1 MQSIPPLSFDEKIL
15 NDLSL
20 LLLSLL
26 LHCFYHCD
34 LSCIAFVDFMAQQ
47 QLDFGSESNGGKI
60 IPTSLQTEMQRSYLE
75 YAMSVI
81 VGRALP
87 DARDGLKP
95 VHRRIIY
102 AMHQLGLVPDRP
114 FRKCAR
120 VVGDVLGKY
129 HPHGDQSVY
138 DALVRLVQ
146 DFSSRYPLLAGH
158 GNFGSVD
165 NDPAAAMRY
174 TECRLAAIGNE
185 AMLSEIEEDV
195 VDFVDNFDS
204 SEQEPAVLPA
214 QLPILLLNGS
224 TGIAVGM
231 ATNIPPHNLSEVVDG
246 AIALLDNPD
255 LADEQLLKLIP
266 APDFPTGGIIMN
278 KEGVREAYLT
288 GRGSIIVRG
297 VAAVEQ
303 FGGKGTGKRQ
313 KLAIIITE
321 LPYQVNKSAWIEKIA
336 DLVNNAKIEGISDI
350 RDESDREG
358 MRVVIELKKDTAP
371 ESVLDQLY
379 RKTALQST
387 FGASLLALQGSIPKQ
402 MSLREL
408 LQEFLTFREQTL
420 VKRFRYQLQKA
431 QEKSHLVEG
440 LVLVLQDIDRLI
452 RVLRFASNSAFAKT
466 DLQTEFALS
475 ETQAEAILSMP
486 LRRITA
492 IEQQKLREE
501 LETLQQQITK
511 LERLLGD
518 RHELIKYLKKELRD
532 HKKKHSDQRRTHL
545 AWHLLENRKNISKDI
560 SINTSGLEVP
570 KANIRANT
578 RNAKTE
584 KVVEKVSEKTSDRKS
599 PKDKQAKQPKEVPL
613 ISLTT
618 ELNIPVAAP
627 QDVTVQVTYKGYV
640 KSLEGNSSQS
650 ADLTDDVTI
659 ATYDTRSDREL
670 VVLTNSGRAFPV
682 AIANIPVTKN
692 KGRGTPLI
700 TLLPDGSD
708 RIVSQF
714 VWEKNPQLNSAP
726 TQGLVLLSS
735 QGKIK
740 RSLLSEFA
748 DMSARGLVA
757 AKFKEDDSLFWADIV
772 GIDQELAIATSAGR
786 ILRLKA
792 DQNQIPTVGRA
803 AAGNIALRL
812 GSAET
817 QIGVSIIDLQNQPNS
832 ELVLIT
838 AAGFA
843 KRILASNIRA
853 AVRGAIGAQ
862 CFKFATRSDKLVSMI
877 AIADPRLDLPVTFL
891 IGQENDIG
899 LRTVQMPLGAIP
911 LELPSSQGRS
921 IFAGES
927 DLVRSEKVIRV
938 V

>member
-1 MQSIPPLSFDEKIL
+1 
-15 NDLSL
+15 
-20 LLLSLL
+20 
-26 LHCFYHCD
+26 
-34 LSCIAFVDFMAQQ
+34 MAKQGQQ
-47 QLDFGSESNGGKI
+47 QLDFWSESNGGKI
-60 IPTSLQTEMQRSYLE
+60 IPTSLHTEMQRSYLE

-102 AMHQLGLVPDRP
+102 AMHELGLLPDRP

-185 AMLSEIEEDV
+185 ALLGEIEEEV
-195 VDFVDNFDS
+195 VDFVDNFDG

-214 QLPILLLNGS
+214 QLPMLLLNGA

-231 ATNIPPHNLSEVVDG
+231 ATNIPPHNLSEVIDG
-246 AIALLDNPD
+246 AIALIDNPN
-255 LADEQLLKLIP
+255 LPNEQLLSLIP

-278 KEGVREAYLT
+278 EEGVREAYLT
-288 GRGSIIVRG
+288 GRGSITIRG
-297 VAAVEQ
+297 VASVEQ

-313 KLAIIITE
+313 KLAIIVTE

-336 DLVNNAKIEGISDI
+336 ELVNNGKIEGISDI
-350 RDESDREG
+350 RDESDRTG
-358 MRVVIELKKDTAP
+358 MRVVIELKKDIAP
-371 ESVLDQLY
+371 AVIIDQLY
-379 RKTALQST
+379 RQTALQSN
-387 FGASLLALQGSIPKQ
+387 FGVILLALKGAQPKQ

-408 LQEFLTFREQTL
+408 LQEFLEFREETL
-420 VKRFRYQLQKA
+420 SKRFRYELKKA
-431 QEKSHLVEG
+431 QEKSHLLEG

-452 RVLRFASNSAFAKT
+452 RILRFANNSALAKT

-492 IEQQKLREE
+492 IEQQKIREE
-501 LETLQQQITK
+501 LETLQQQVSRLEK
-511 LERLLGD
+511 LLSD
-518 RHELIKYLKKELRD
+518 RRELMKFLKKELRD
-532 HKKKHSDQRRTHL
+532 HKKRHSDQRRTHL
-545 AWHLLENRKNISKDI
+545 AWQLRENTQNAIDVES
-560 SINTSGLEVP
+560 SEENEPP
-570 KANIRANT
+570 KAKGKKGDRAIQQT
-578 RNAKTE
+578 IETE
-584 KVVEKVSEKTSDRKS
+584 QVVASVPEKKSRTSTV
-599 PKDKQAKQPKEVPL
+599 KQPKPAEVPL

-618 ELNIPVAAP
+618 ELNIPIAEP
-627 QDVTVQVTYKGYV
+627 QDVTVQITHKGYI
-640 KSLEGNSSQS
+640 KGFENSSKISQS
-650 ADLTDDVTI
+650 ADLSDDVTI
-659 ATYDTRSDREL
+659 ASYNTRSDREM
-670 VVLTNSGRAFPV
+670 VVLTNSGKAL
-682 AIANIPVTKN
+682 ALALANVPIVKG

-700 TLLPDGSD
+700 TLLPDSTE

-714 VWEKNPQLNSAP
+714 VWEKNPESKE
-726 TQGLVLLSS
+726 GLVLLSS

-740 RSLLSEFA
+740 RSPLAEFA
-748 DMSARGLVA
+748 DINARGLIA
-757 AKFKEDDSLFWADIV
+757 AKFKEDDSLFWADV
-772 GIDQELAIATSAGR
+772 VSLDHELAIATSAGR

-792 DQNQIPTVGRA
+792 DETQIPTVGRS

-812 GSAET
+812 GSSET
-817 QIGVSIIDLQNQPNS
+817 QIGVSVLDLVAAPSS
-832 ELVLIT
+832 ELILIT
-838 AAGFA
+838 AEGFA
-843 KRILASNIRA
+843 KRIAAANIRA

-862 CFKFATRSDKLVSMI
+862 CFKFQSRTDRLVSMT
-877 AIADPRLDLPVTFL
+877 AIAHPRLDLPVTFL
-891 IGQENDIG
+891 IGQDNDVG

-911 LELPSSQGRS
+911 LELPNSQGRS

-938 V
+938 VI

>member
-1 MQSIPPLSFDEKIL
+1 MAKQGQQEL
-15 NDLSL
+15 N
-20 LLLSLL
+20 
-26 LHCFYHCD
+26 
-34 LSCIAFVDFMAQQ
+34 
-47 QLDFGSESNGGKI
+47 FGSNDGERI
-60 IPTSLQTEMQRSYLE
+60 IQTSLHTEMQRSYLE

-102 AMHQLGLVPDRP
+102 AMHELGLVPDRP

-195 VDFVDNFDS
+195 VDFVDNFDG

-214 QLPILLLNGS
+214 QLPMLLLNGA

-231 ATNIPPHNLSEVVDG
+231 ATNIPPHNLSEIVDG
-246 AIALLDNPD
+246 AIALIDNPD
-255 LADEQLLKLIP
+255 LPDEQLLSLIP

-278 KEGVREAYLT
+278 QDGVREAYLT
-288 GRGSIIVRG
+288 GRGSITVRG

-303 FGGKGTGKRQ
+303 FGGKGTGKRT

-321 LPYQVNKSAWIEKIA
+321 LPYQVNKAAWIEKIA
-336 DLVNNAKIEGISDI
+336 ELVNNEKINGIADI

-358 MRVVIELKKDTAP
+358 MRVVIELKKDIAP
-371 ESVLDQLY
+371 EVILEQLY
-379 RKTALQST
+379 RQTALQST
-387 FGASLLALQGSIPKQ
+387 FGASLLALQGSQPKQ

-408 LQEFLTFREQTL
+408 LQEFLNFREETL
-420 VKRFRYQLQKA
+420 VKRFRYQLKKA
-431 QEKSHLVEG
+431 QEKSHLLEG
-440 LVLVLQDIDRLI
+440 LVLVLADIDRLI
-452 RVLRFASNSAFAKT
+452 RILRFANNSALAKT
-466 DLQTEFALS
+466 DLQTEFGLS
-475 ETQAEAILSMP
+475 EIQAEAILSMP

-492 IEQQKLREE
+492 FEQQKIREE
-501 LETLQQQITK
+501 LETLQQQIAK
-511 LERLLGD
+511 LEKLLGD
-518 RHELIKYLKKELRD
+518 RRELLKFLKKELRD
-532 HKKKHSDQRRTHL
+532 HKKKHSDPRRTHL
-545 AWHLLENRKNISKDI
+545 AWQLLENRQNLELQMQADTAQPEPSTTSKRTKGNSQSTPKI
-560 SINTSGLEVP
+560 TEPELPIENTTKQPS
-570 KANIRANT
+570 NQTI
-578 RNAKTE
+578 
-584 KVVEKVSEKTSDRKS
+584 EKVSEKKS
-599 PKDKQAKQPKEVPL
+599 KAPKQPKPVEVSL

-618 ELNIPVAAP
+618 ELNIPVADP
-627 QDVTVQVTYKGYV
+627 QDVTVQITHKGYV
-640 KSLEGNSSQS
+640 KSFDKNTKIPAS

-659 ATYDTRSDREL
+659 ASYDTRSDREM
-670 VVLTNSGRAFPV
+670 VVLTDTGRAFPLALV
-682 AIANIPVTKN
+682 NIPIVKA

-700 TLLPDGSD
+700 TLLPDSTE

-714 VWEKNPQLNSAP
+714 VWEKNPESKE
-726 TQGLVLLSS
+726 GLVLLSS

-740 RSLLSEFA
+740 RSPLAEFA
-748 DMSARGLVA
+748 DMTARGLIA

-772 GIDQELAIATSAGR
+772 GLEQELAIATSAGR

-792 DQNQIPTVGRA
+792 DENQIPTVGRA

-812 GSAET
+812 GSSES
-817 QIGVSIIDLQNQPNS
+817 QIGVSVLDLINYPSS
-832 ELVLIT
+832 ELILIT
-838 AAGFA
+838 AEGFA
-843 KRILASNIRA
+843 KRISANNIRS

-862 CFKFATRSDKLVSMI
+862 CFKFQSRTDQLVSMT
-877 AIADPRLDLPVTFL
+877 AIAQPRLDLPITFL

-911 LELPSSQGRS
+911 LESPNSQGRS

-938 V
+938 NH

>member
-1 MQSIPPLSFDEKIL
+1 MAKQGQQEL
-15 NDLSL
+15 N
-20 LLLSLL
+20 
-26 LHCFYHCD
+26 
-34 LSCIAFVDFMAQQ
+34 
-47 QLDFGSESNGGKI
+47 FGSNDGERI
-60 IPTSLQTEMQRSYLE
+60 IQTSLHTEMQRSYLE

-102 AMHQLGLVPDRP
+102 AMHELGLVPDRP

-195 VDFVDNFDS
+195 VDFVDNFDG

-214 QLPILLLNGS
+214 QLPMLLLNGA

-231 ATNIPPHNLSEVVDG
+231 ATNIPPHNLSEIVDG
-246 AIALLDNPD
+246 AIALIDNPD
-255 LADEQLLKLIP
+255 LPDEQLLSLIP

-278 KEGVREAYLT
+278 QDGVREAYLT
-288 GRGSIIVRG
+288 GRGSITVRG

-303 FGGKGTGKRQ
+303 FGGKGTGKRA

-321 LPYQVNKSAWIEKIA
+321 LPYQVNKAAWIEKIA
-336 DLVNNAKIEGISDI
+336 ELVNNEKINGIADI

-358 MRVVIELKKDTAP
+358 MRVVIELKKDIAP
-371 ESVLDQLY
+371 EVILEQLY
-379 RKTALQST
+379 RQTALQST
-387 FGASLLALQGSIPKQ
+387 FGASLLALQGSQPKQ

-408 LQEFLTFREQTL
+408 LQEFLNFREETL
-420 VKRFRYQLQKA
+420 VKRFRYQLKKA
-431 QEKSHLVEG
+431 QEKSHLLEG
-440 LVLVLQDIDRLI
+440 LVLVLADIDRLI
-452 RVLRFASNSAFAKT
+452 RILRFANNSALAKT
-466 DLQTEFALS
+466 DLQTEFGLS
-475 ETQAEAILSMP
+475 EIQAEAILSMP

-492 IEQQKLREE
+492 FEQQKIREE
-501 LETLQQQITK
+501 LETLQQQIAK
-511 LERLLGD
+511 LEKLLGD
-518 RHELIKYLKKELRD
+518 RRELLKFLKKELRD
-532 HKKKHSDQRRTHL
+532 HKKKHSDPRRTHL
-545 AWHLLENRKNISKDI
+545 AWQLLENRQNLELQMQADTAQPEPSTTSKRTKGNSQSTPKI
-560 SINTSGLEVP
+560 TEPELPIENTTKQPS
-570 KANIRANT
+570 NQTI
-578 RNAKTE
+578 
-584 KVVEKVSEKTSDRKS
+584 EKVSEKKS
-599 PKDKQAKQPKEVPL
+599 KAPKQPKPVEVSL

-618 ELNIPVAAP
+618 ELNIPVAEP
-627 QDVTVQVTYKGYV
+627 QDVTVQITHKGYV
-640 KSLEGNSSQS
+640 KSFDKNTKIPAS

-659 ATYDTRSDREL
+659 ASYDTRSDREM
-670 VVLTNSGRAFPV
+670 VVLTDTGRAFPLALV
-682 AIANIPVTKN
+682 NIPIVKA

-700 TLLPDGSD
+700 TLLSD
-708 RIVSQF
+708 STERIVSQF
-714 VWEKNPQLNSAP
+714 VWEKNPESKE
-726 TQGLVLLSS
+726 GLVLLSS

-740 RSLLSEFA
+740 RSPLAEFA
-748 DMSARGLVA
+748 DMTARGLIA

-772 GIDQELAIATSAGR
+772 GLDQELAIATSAGR

-792 DQNQIPTVGRA
+792 DENQIPTVGRA

-812 GSAET
+812 GSSET
-817 QIGVSIIDLQNQPNS
+817 QIGVSILDLINYPSS
-832 ELVLIT
+832 ELILIT
-838 AAGFA
+838 AEGFA
-843 KRILASNIRA
+843 KRISANNIRS

-862 CFKFATRSDKLVSMI
+862 CFKFQSRTDQLVSMT
-877 AIADPRLDLPVTFL
+877 AIAQPRLDLPITFL

-911 LELPSSQGRS
+911 LESPNSQGRS

-938 V
+938 NH

>member
-1 MQSIPPLSFDEKIL
+1 
-15 NDLSL
+15 
-20 LLLSLL
+20 
-26 LHCFYHCD
+26 
-34 LSCIAFVDFMAQQ
+34 MAKQGQQ
-47 QLDFGSESNGGKI
+47 QLDFGLESNGGNI
-60 IPTSLQTEMQRSYLE
+60 IPTSLHTEMQRSYLE

-102 AMHQLGLVPDRP
+102 AMHELGLVPERP

-185 AMLSEIEEDV
+185 ALLSEIEEDV
-195 VDFVDNFDS
+195 VDFVDNFDG

-214 QLPILLLNGS
+214 QLPMLLLNGS

-246 AIALLDNPD
+246 AIALIDNPN
-255 LADEQLLKLIP
+255 LPDEQLLSLIP

-278 KEGVREAYLT
+278 EDGVREAYLT
-288 GRGSIIVRG
+288 GRGSVTIRG
-297 VAAVEQ
+297 VASVEQ

-313 KLAIIITE
+313 KQAIIVTE

-336 DLVNNAKIEGISDI
+336 ELVNNGKIEGISDI
-350 RDESDREG
+350 RDESDRAG
-358 MRVVIELKKDTAP
+358 MRVVIELKKDIAP
-371 ESVLDQLY
+371 EVIIDQLY
-379 RKTALQST
+379 RQTALQSN
-387 FGASLLALQGSIPKQ
+387 FGVILLALKGSQPKQ

-408 LQEFLTFREQTL
+408 LQEFLSFREETL
-420 VKRFRYQLQKA
+420 AKRFRYELKKA
-431 QEKSHLVEG
+431 QEKSHLLEG

-452 RVLRFASNSAFAKT
+452 RILRFANNSALAKT

-492 IEQQKLREE
+492 IEQQKIREE
-501 LETLQQQITK
+501 LETLQQQVSR

-518 RHELIKYLKKELRD
+518 RRELMKFLKKELRD
-532 HKKKHSDQRRTHL
+532 HKKRHSDQRRTHL
-545 AWHLLENRKNISKDI
+545 AWLLQGNQQRSDVPDIDELEPPRATSKSSKSKNADKNTESDRQIQQTLDTGNVTENVTEK
-560 SINTSGLEVP
+560 T
-570 KANIRANT
+570 
-578 RNAKTE
+578 TE
-584 KVVEKVSEKTSDRKS
+584 KVSDRKS
-599 PKDKQAKQPKEVPL
+599 TKSTTNKQPKPVEVPL

-618 ELNIPVAAP
+618 ELNIPIAEP
-627 QDVTVQVTYKGYV
+627 QDITVQLTHKGYI
-640 KSLEGNSSQS
+640 KSLEPNSRAAQS
-650 ADLTDDVTI
+650 ADLGDDVTI
-659 ATYDTRSDREL
+659 ASYDTRSDREM
-670 VVLTNSGRAFPV
+670 VVMTSSGRAFPLALGNV
-682 AIANIPVTKN
+682 PIIKG
-692 KGRGTPLI
+692 KGRATPLI
-700 TLLPDGSD
+700 TLLPDSTD

-714 VWEKNPQLNSAP
+714 VWEKNPES
-726 TQGLVLLSS
+726 TEGLVLLSS

-740 RSLLSEFA
+740 RSPLAEFA
-748 DMSARGLVA
+748 DMTARGLIA
-757 AKFKEDDSLFWADIV
+757 AKFKEDDALFWADIV
-772 GIDQELAIATSAGR
+772 GLEQELAIATSAGR

-792 DQNQIPTVGRA
+792 DETQIPTVGRT

-812 GSAET
+812 GSSET
-817 QIGVSIIDLQNQPNS
+817 QIGVSVLDLQNNPNS
-832 ELVLIT
+832 ELILIT
-838 AAGFA
+838 AEGFA
-843 KRILASNIRA
+843 KRIAAANIRS
-853 AVRGAIGAQ
+853 AVRGAIGSQ
-862 CFKFATRSDKLVSMI
+862 CFKFQSRADRLVSMT
-877 AIADPRLDLPVTFL
+877 AIAKPRLDLPVTFL
-891 IGQENDIG
+891 IGQDNDIG

-911 LELPSSQGRS
+911 LELPNSQGRS

-938 V
+938 VAK

>member
-1 MQSIPPLSFDEKIL
+1 
-15 NDLSL
+15 
-20 LLLSLL
+20 
-26 LHCFYHCD
+26 
-34 LSCIAFVDFMAQQ
+34 MAKQGQQ
-47 QLDFGSESNGGKI
+47 QLDFGLESKGENI
-60 IPTSLQTEMQRSYLE
+60 IPTSLHTEMQRSYLE

-102 AMHQLGLVPDRP
+102 AMHELGLVPERP

-185 AMLSEIEEDV
+185 AMLGDIEADV

-204 SEQEPAVLPA
+204 SEREPAVLPA

-255 LADEQLLKLIP
+255 LSDEQLLRLIP

-278 KEGVREAYLT
+278 EDGVREAYLT
-288 GRGSIIVRG
+288 GRGSITTRG
-297 VAAVEQ
+297 VASVEQ

-313 KLAIIITE
+313 KLAIIVTE

-336 DLVNNAKIEGISDI
+336 ELVNNEKINGISDI
-350 RDESDREG
+350 RDESDRVG
-358 MRVVIELKKDTAP
+358 MRVVIELKRDIAP
-371 ESVLDQLY
+371 EVIIEQLY
-379 RKTALQST
+379 RQTALQSN
-387 FGASLLALQGSIPKQ
+387 FGVILLALKGSQPKQ

-408 LQEFLTFREQTL
+408 LQEFLSFREETL
-420 VKRFRYQLQKA
+420 SKRFRYELKKA
-431 QEKSHLVEG
+431 QEKSHLLEG
-440 LVLVLQDIDRLI
+440 LALVLQDIDRLI
-452 RVLRFASNSAFAKT
+452 RILRFANNSALAKT
-466 DLQTEFALS
+466 DLQTEFGLS

-492 IEQQKLREE
+492 IEQQKIRDE
-501 LETLQQQITK
+501 LATLQQEVTK

-518 RHELIKYLKKELRD
+518 RRELIKFLKKELRD
-532 HKKKHSDQRRTHL
+532 HKKRHSDQRRTRL
-545 AWHLLENRKNISKDI
+545 AWQLGKNHQDIHVPPSVDADASKA
-560 SINTSGLEVP
+560 TS
-570 KANIRANT
+570 K
-578 RNAKTE
+578 NAKSKNTE
-584 KVVEKVSEKTSDRKS
+584 VEKTSDRNIQQQVETQPVIEKTTEKKS
-599 PKDKQAKQPKEVPL
+599 RSVTNKQPNLVEVPL

-618 ELNIPVAAP
+618 ELNIPIAAP
-627 QDVTVQVTYKGYV
+627 QDITVQLTHKGYI
-640 KSLEGNSSQS
+640 KSFDHNSKAPQS
-650 ADLTDDVTI
+650 ADLSDDLTI
-659 ATYDTRSDREL
+659 ASYDTRSDREM
-670 VVLTNSGRAFPV
+670 VVLTNSGRAFPL
-682 AIANIPVTKN
+682 ALANVPIVKG

-700 TLLPDGSD
+700 TLLPDSSEG
-708 RIVSQF
+708 IISQF
-714 VWEKNPQLNSAP
+714 VWEKNPESKE
-726 TQGLVLLSS
+726 GLVLISS

-740 RSLLSEFA
+740 RSPLAEFA
-748 DMSARGLVA
+748 DMTARGLMA
-757 AKFKEDDSLFWADIV
+757 AKFKDDDSLFWADIV
-772 GIDQELAIATSAGR
+772 SLDQELAIATSAGR

-792 DQNQIPTVGRA
+792 DEMQIPTVGRA

-812 GSAET
+812 GNSET
-817 QIGVSIIDLQNQPNS
+817 QIGVSVLDLQNNPNS
-832 ELVLIT
+832 ELILIT
-838 AAGFA
+838 AEGFA
-843 KRILASNIRA
+843 KRISAASIRS
-853 AVRGAIGAQ
+853 AVRGAIGSQ
-862 CFKFATRSDKLVSMI
+862 CFKFQSRADKLVSMT
-877 AIADPRLDLPVTFL
+877 AIANPRVDLPITFL
-891 IGQENDIG
+891 IGQDNDIG

-911 LELPSSQGRS
+911 LELPNSQGRS

-927 DLVRSEKVIRV
+927 DLVRSERVIRV

>member
-1 MQSIPPLSFDEKIL
+1 
-15 NDLSL
+15 
-20 LLLSLL
+20 
-26 LHCFYHCD
+26 
-34 LSCIAFVDFMAQQ
+34 MAQQGQQ
-47 QLDFGSESNGGKI
+47 QLDFSLESNGGNI
-60 IPTSLQTEMQRSYLE
+60 IPTSLHTEMQRSYLE

-102 AMHQLGLVPDRP
+102 AMHELGLVPERP

-195 VDFVDNFDS
+195 VDFVNNFDG

-214 QLPILLLNGS
+214 QLPMLLLNGS

-231 ATNIPPHNLSEVVDG
+231 ATNIPPHNLSEIVDG
-246 AIALLDNPD
+246 AIALIDNPD
-255 LADEQLLKLIP
+255 LSDDQLLTLIP

-278 KEGVREAYLT
+278 ADGVRDAYLT
-288 GRGSIIVRG
+288 GRGSITVRG

-336 DLVNNAKIEGISDI
+336 ELVNNAKIDGISDI

-358 MRVVIELKKDTAP
+358 MRVVIELKKDIVP
-371 ESVLDQLY
+371 EVVLEQLY
-379 RKTALQST
+379 RQTALQST
-387 FGASLLALQGSIPKQ
+387 FGASLLALQGSLPKQ

-408 LQEFLTFREQTL
+408 LQEFLTFREETL
-420 VKRFRYQLQKA
+420 VKRFRYQLNKA
-431 QEKSHLVEG
+431 QEKSHLLEG
-440 LVLVLQDIDRLI
+440 LVLVLEDLDRLI
-452 RVLRFASNSAFAKT
+452 RILRFANNSALAKT

-501 LETLQQQITK
+501 LETLQQQIVK

-518 RHELIKYLKKELRD
+518 RRELLKFFKKELRD
-532 HKKKHSDQRRTHL
+532 HKKRHSDPRRTHL
-545 AWHLLENRKNISKDI
+545 AWQLLENRKSLEIDVN
-560 SINTSGLEVP
+560 SIEEKTAPP
-570 KANIRANT
+570 KAT
-578 RNAKTE
+578 SKNAKSDRNIQQALETGNITE
-584 KVVEKVSEKTSDRKS
+584 KPTEKSTEKKS
-599 PKDKQAKQPKEVPL
+599 RSAPTKQFKPVEVPL

-618 ELNIPVAAP
+618 ELNIPVTEP
-627 QDVTVQVTYKGYV
+627 QDITVQLTHKGYI
-640 KSLEGNSSQS
+640 KSLELNSRFSQS
-650 ADLTDDVTI
+650 ADLGDDVTI
-659 ATYDTRSDREL
+659 ASYDTRSDREM
-670 VVLTNSGRAFPV
+670 VVMSSSGRAFPL
-682 AIANIPVTKN
+682 ALANVPMLKS

-700 TLLPDGSD
+700 TLLSD
-708 RIVSQF
+708 SGESIVSQF
-714 VWEKNPQLNSAP
+714 VWEKNAES
-726 TQGLVLLSS
+726 TEGLVLLSS

-740 RSLLSEFA
+740 RSPLAEFA
-748 DMSARGLVA
+748 DMTQRGLIA

-772 GIDQELAIATSAGR
+772 GLEQELAIATSAGR

-792 DQNQIPTVGRA
+792 DETQIPTVGRS

-812 GSAET
+812 SSSET
-817 QIGVSIIDLQNQPNS
+817 QIGVSVLDLQNNPS
-832 ELVLIT
+832 TELILIT
-838 AAGFA
+838 AEGFA
-843 KRILASNIRA
+843 KRISAANIRS
-853 AVRGAIGAQ
+853 AVRGAIGSQ
-862 CFKFATRSDKLVSMI
+862 CFKFQSRADRLVSMT
-877 AIADPRLDLPVTFL
+877 AIANPRLDLPVTFL
-891 IGQENDIG
+891 IGQDNDIG

-911 LELPSSQGRS
+911 LELPNSQGRS

-938 V
+938 VAK

>member
-1 MQSIPPLSFDEKIL
+1 MHSSLSFKEKIL
-15 NDLSL
+15 DD
-20 LLLSLL
+20 LSLL
-26 LHCFYHCD
+26 LHCFYHRD

-214 QLPILLLNGS
+214 QLPMLLLNGS

-288 GRGSIIVRG
+288 GRGSIVVRG

-371 ESVLDQLY
+371 EAVLDQLY
-379 RKTALQST
+379 RQTALQST

-408 LQEFLTFREQTL
+408 LQEFLTFREETL

-452 RVLRFASNSAFAKT
+452 RVLRFASNSALAKT

-501 LETLQQQITK
+501 LETLQQQISK
-511 LERLLGD
+511 LEKLLSD
-518 RHELIKYLKKELRD
+518 RRELIKHLKKELRD

-545 AWHLLENRKNISKDI
+545 AWHLLENRKNLSKDI
-560 SINTSGLEVP
+560 GSNSVLEPLKTNT
-570 KANIRANT
+570 K
-578 RNAKTE
+578 NAKAE
-584 KVVEKVSEKTSDRKS
+584 KVVEKVIEKTSDRKS
-599 PKDKQAKQPKEVPL
+599 TKDKQVKQPKEVPL

-627 QDVTVQVTYKGYV
+627 QDVTLQITYKGYV
-640 KSLEGNSSQS
+640 KGLEGNSSRS
-650 ADLTDDVTI
+650 ADLMDDVTI

-670 VVLTNSGRAFPV
+670 IVLTNSGRAFPV
-682 AIANIPVTKN
+682 AIANIPVTKS

-700 TLLPDGSD
+700 TLLPDNKLPDGSD

-714 VWEKNPQLNSAP
+714 VWKKNPQLNSEP
-726 TQGLVLLSS
+726 TEGLVLLSS

-812 GSAET
+812 GNAET
-817 QIGVSIIDLQNQPNS
+817 QIGVSIIDLQNYPNS

-843 KRILASNIRA
+843 KRLSANNIRA

>member
-1 MQSIPPLSFDEKIL
+1 
-15 NDLSL
+15 
-20 LLLSLL
+20 
-26 LHCFYHCD
+26 
-34 LSCIAFVDFMAQQ
+34 MAKQGQQ
-47 QLDFGSESNGGKI
+47 QLDFGLESNGGNI
-60 IPTSLQTEMQRSYLE
+60 IPTSLHTEMQRSYLE

-102 AMHQLGLVPDRP
+102 AMHELGLVPERP

-146 DFSSRYPLLAGH
+146 DFSSRYPLLSGH

-185 AMLSEIEEDV
+185 ALLSEIEEEV
-195 VDFVDNFDS
+195 VDFVDNFDG

-214 QLPILLLNGS
+214 QLPMLLLNGA

-231 ATNIPPHNLSEVVDG
+231 ATNIPPHNLNEVVDG
-246 AIALLDNPD
+246 AIAMIDNPNLPD
-255 LADEQLLKLIP
+255 DDLLKLIP

-278 KEGVREAYLT
+278 EEGVREAYLT
-288 GRGSIIVRG
+288 GKGSVTIRG

-313 KLAIIITE
+313 KQAIIVTE

-336 DLVNNAKIEGISDI
+336 ELVNNNKIDGISDI
-350 RDESDREG
+350 RDESDRAG
-358 MRVVIELKKDTAP
+358 MRVVIELKKDIVP
-371 ESVLDQLY
+371 EVIIDQLY
-379 RKTALQST
+379 RQTALQSN
-387 FGASLLALQGSIPKQ
+387 FGVILLALKGSQPKQ

-408 LQEFLTFREQTL
+408 LQEFLEFREETL
-420 VKRFRYQLQKA
+420 SKRFRYELKKA
-431 QEKSHLVEG
+431 QEKSHLLEG

-452 RVLRFASNSAFAKT
+452 RILRFANNSALAKT

-492 IEQQKLREE
+492 IEQQKIREE
-501 LETLQQQITK
+501 LDTLQHQVSRLEK
-511 LERLLGD
+511 LLSD
-518 RHELIKYLKKELRD
+518 RRELMKFLKKELRD
-532 HKKKHSDQRRTHL
+532 HKKRHSDPRRTHL
-545 AWHLLENRKNISKDI
+545 AWQLLEHRQNAIQNAIDATSV
-560 SINTSGLEVP
+560 NTSELP
-570 KANIRANT
+570 KVKSNKSDRVIQQVIE
-578 RNAKTE
+578 TE
-584 KVVEKVSEKTSDRKS
+584 KVPEKKS
-599 PKDKQAKQPKEVPL
+599 RASANKQPKPVEVPL

-618 ELNIPVAAP
+618 ELNIPVAEP
-627 QDVTVQVTYKGYV
+627 QDITVQITHKGYI
-640 KSLEGNSSQS
+640 KSFEDNSRISQS
-650 ADLTDDVTI
+650 VDLTDDVTI
-659 ATYDTRSDREL
+659 ASYNTRSNREML
-670 VVLTNSGRAFPV
+670 VLTNSGKAFPL
-682 AIANIPVTKN
+682 ALANVPIVKG

-700 TLLPDGSD
+700 TLFPESPEH
-708 RIVSQF
+708 IVSQF
-714 VWEKNPQLNSAP
+714 VWEKDPESK
-726 TQGLVLLSS
+726 QGLVLISS

-740 RSLLSEFA
+740 RSPLAEFA
-748 DMSARGLVA
+748 DMTARGLIA
-757 AKFKEDDSLFWADIV
+757 ARFKEDDSLFWADV
-772 GIDQELAIATSAGR
+772 VSLEQELAIATSAGR

-792 DQNQIPTVGRA
+792 NEMQIPTVGRA

-812 GSAET
+812 GSNET
-817 QIGVSIIDLQNQPNS
+817 QIGVSVLDLENYPSS
-832 ELVLIT
+832 ELILIT
-838 AAGFA
+838 AEGFA
-843 KRILASNIRA
+843 KRISAANIRE

-862 CFKFATRSDKLVSMI
+862 CFKFQSRADKLVSMI
-877 AIADPRLDLPVTFL
+877 GIAKPRLDLPVTFL

-911 LELPSSQGRS
+911 LEFPNSQGRS

-927 DLVRSEKVIRV
+927 DLVRSERVIRV
-938 V
+938 VAGLS

>member
-1 MQSIPPLSFDEKIL
+1 
-15 NDLSL
+15 
-20 LLLSLL
+20 
-26 LHCFYHCD
+26 
-34 LSCIAFVDFMAQQ
+34 
-47 QLDFGSESNGGKI
+47 
-60 IPTSLQTEMQRSYLE
+60 
-75 YAMSVI
+75 MSVI

-102 AMHQLGLVPDRP
+102 AMHELGLVPDRP

-195 VDFVDNFDS
+195 VDFVDNFDG
-204 SEQEPAVLPA
+204 SEQEPSVLPA
-214 QLPILLLNGS
+214 QLPMLLLNGS

-231 ATNIPPHNLSEVVDG
+231 ATNIPPHNLSEIVDG
-246 AIALLDNPD
+246 AIALIDNPN
-255 LADEQLLKLIP
+255 LPDEQLLSLIP

-278 KEGVREAYLT
+278 ADGVRDAYLT
-288 GRGSIIVRG
+288 GRGSITVRG
-297 VAAVEQ
+297 VASVEQ

-313 KLAIIITE
+313 KLAVIITE

-336 DLVNNAKIEGISDI
+336 ELVNNAKIEGISDL

-358 MRVVIELKKDTAP
+358 MRVVIELKKDFAP
-371 ESVLDQLY
+371 EVVLEQLY
-379 RKTALQST
+379 RQTALQST
-387 FGASLLALQGSIPKQ
+387 FGASLLALQGSLPKQ

-408 LQEFLTFREQTL
+408 LQEFLTFREETL
-420 VKRFRYQLQKA
+420 VKRFRYQLKKA

-440 LVLVLQDIDRLI
+440 LVLVLQDLDRLI
-452 RVLRFASNSAFAKT
+452 RILRFANNSALAKT
-466 DLQTEFALS
+466 DLQSEFALS

-501 LETLQQQITK
+501 LETLQQQIVK

-518 RHELIKYLKKELRD
+518 RRELMKFLKKELRD
-532 HKKKHSDQRRTHL
+532 HKKRHSDPRRTHL
-545 AWHLLENRKNISKDI
+545 AWQLLENHKTTDIEIVPSTENSEPTKAKSKASKGD
-560 SINTSGLEVP
+560 
-570 KANIRANT
+570 RAVQQT
-578 RNAKTE
+578 IETE
-584 KVVEKVSEKTSDRKS
+584 KVTEPTAEKIPEKSSDRKS
-599 PKDKQAKQPKEVPL
+599 PKSSNSKQPKPVEVSL

-618 ELNIPVAAP
+618 EQDIPVAEP
-627 QDVTVQVTYKGYV
+627 QDITVQITHKGYI
-640 KSLEGNSSQS
+640 KSLENSSKTSQS
-650 ADLTDDVTI
+650 VNLMDDAII
-659 ATYDTRSDREL
+659 ASYDTRSDREM
-670 VVLTNSGRAFPV
+670 VVFTDAGRAFPL
-682 AIANIPVTKN
+682 ALGNIPIIKG

-700 TLLPDGSD
+700 TFLPDNTE

-714 VWEKNPQLNSAP
+714 VWEKNAESIE
-726 TQGLVLLSS
+726 GLVLLSS

-740 RSLLSEFA
+740 RSPLAEFA
-748 DMSARGLVA
+748 DMSARGLIA

-772 GIDQELAIATSAGR
+772 RLEQELAIATSAGR

-792 DQNQIPTVGRA
+792 DETQIPTVGRA

-812 GSAET
+812 GSSET
-817 QIGVSIIDLQNQPNS
+817 QIGVAIIDPQSHPNS
-832 ELVLIT
+832 ELILIT
-838 AAGFA
+838 AEGFA
-843 KRILASNIRA
+843 KRISLTSIRS

-862 CFKFATRSDKLVSMI
+862 CFKFQSRTDKLVSMT
-877 AIADPRLDLPVTFL
+877 AIASPRLDLTVTFL
-891 IGQENDIG
+891 IGQESDMG

-911 LELPSSQGRS
+911 LESPNSQGRS

-938 V
+938 VI

>member
-1 MQSIPPLSFDEKIL
+1 
-15 NDLSL
+15 
-20 LLLSLL
+20 
-26 LHCFYHCD
+26 
-34 LSCIAFVDFMAQQ
+34 MAKQGQQ
-47 QLDFGSESNGGKI
+47 ELDFGSESNGGKI

-102 AMHQLGLVPDRP
+102 AMHELGLVPERP

-195 VDFVDNFDS
+195 VDFVDNFDG

-214 QLPILLLNGS
+214 QLPMLLLNGS

-231 ATNIPPHNLSEVVDG
+231 ATNIPPHNLSEIVDG

-255 LADEQLLKLIP
+255 LPDEQLLRLIP

-278 KEGVREAYLT
+278 EEGVRDAYIT
-288 GRGSIIVRG
+288 GRGSITVRG

-336 DLVNNAKIEGISDI
+336 ELVNNAKLDGISDI

-358 MRVVIELKKDTAP
+358 MRVVIELKKDIAP
-371 ESVLDQLY
+371 EVVLEQLY
-379 RKTALQST
+379 RQTALQST
-387 FGASLLALQGSIPKQ
+387 FGASMLALQGSLPKQ

-408 LQEFLTFREQTL
+408 LQEFLTFREETL
-420 VKRFRYQLQKA
+420 TKRFRYQLKKA

-440 LVLVLQDIDRLI
+440 LVLVLQDLDRLI
-452 RVLRFASNSAFAKT
+452 RILRFANNSTLAKT

-501 LETLQQQITK
+501 LETLQQQIAK
-511 LERLLGD
+511 LEKLLGD
-518 RHELIKYLKKELRD
+518 RRELIKYLKKELRD
-532 HKKKHSDQRRTHL
+532 HKKRHSDPRRTHL
-545 AWHLLENRKNISKDI
+545 AWQLLENQHNLKVPPIIPKLDPEVI
-560 SINTSGLEVP
+560 PDVTS
-570 KANIRANT
+570 A
-578 RNAKTE
+578 
-584 KVVEKVSEKTSDRKS
+584 KTSDRKS
-599 PKDKQAKQPKEVPL
+599 TKSTKSTQSTNKQPPKPAEVPL

-618 ELNIPVAAP
+618 ELNIPIAAP
-627 QDVTVQVTYKGYV
+627 QDITIQLTHKGYI
-640 KSLEGNSSQS
+640 KSLENNSKVASS
-650 ADLTDDVTI
+650 TDLTDDVMI
-659 ATYDTRSDREL
+659 ATYDTRSDREM
-670 VVLTNSGRAFPV
+670 VVLTDAGRAFPL
-682 AIANIPVTKN
+682 ALANVPIVKG

-700 TLLPDGSD
+700 TLLPESSD

-714 VWEKNPQLNSAP
+714 IWQKNAES
-726 TQGLVLLSS
+726 TEGLVLLSS

-740 RSLLSEFA
+740 RSPLAEFA
-748 DMSARGLVA
+748 EMTARGLIA

-772 GIDQELAIATSAGR
+772 SLDQELAIATSTGR

-792 DQNQIPTVGRA
+792 DEHQIPTVGRS

-812 GSAET
+812 GNSET
-817 QIGVSIIDLQNQPNS
+817 QIGVSIIDLQKYPNS
-832 ELVLIT
+832 ELILIT
-838 AAGFA
+838 AEGFA
-843 KRILASNIRA
+843 KRLSVANIRA

-862 CFKFATRSDKLVSMI
+862 CFKFPSRSDKLVSMA
-877 AIADPRLDLPVTFL
+877 AIADPRLDLSVTFL
-891 IGQENDIG
+891 IGQDNDIG

-911 LELPSSQGRS
+911 LELPTTQGRS

-938 V
+938 KVSS

>member
-1 MQSIPPLSFDEKIL
+1 
-15 NDLSL
+15 
-20 LLLSLL
+20 
-26 LHCFYHCD
+26 
-34 LSCIAFVDFMAQQ
+34 MAKQGQQ
-47 QLDFGSESNGGKI
+47 QLDFGLESNGGNI
-60 IPTSLQTEMQRSYLE
+60 ITTSLHTEMQRSYLE

-102 AMHQLGLVPDRP
+102 AMHELGLVPERP

-185 AMLSEIEEDV
+185 ALLGEIEEDV
-195 VDFVDNFDS
+195 VDFVDNFDG

-214 QLPILLLNGS
+214 QLPMLLLNGS

-246 AIALLDNPD
+246 AIALIDNPN
-255 LADEQLLKLIP
+255 LSDEQLLSLIP

-278 KEGVREAYLT
+278 QDGVREAYLT
-288 GRGSIIVRG
+288 GRGSVTIRG

-313 KLAIIITE
+313 KQAIIVTE

-336 DLVNNAKIEGISDI
+336 ELVNNGKIEGISDI
-350 RDESDREG
+350 RDESDRAG
-358 MRVVIELKKDTAP
+358 MRVVIELKKDVSP
-371 ESVLDQLY
+371 EVIIEQLY
-379 RKTALQST
+379 RQTALQSN
-387 FGASLLALQGSIPKQ
+387 FGVILLALKGSLPKQ
-402 MSLREL
+402 MCLREL
-408 LQEFLTFREQTL
+408 LQEFLSFREETL
-420 VKRFRYQLQKA
+420 SKRFRYELKKA
-431 QEKSHLVEG
+431 QEKSHLLEG
-440 LVLVLQDIDRLI
+440 LVIVLQDIDRLI
-452 RVLRFASNSAFAKT
+452 RILRFANNSALAKT
-466 DLQTEFALS
+466 DLQTEFSLS

-492 IEQQKLREE
+492 IEQQKILEE
-501 LETLQQQITK
+501 LETLQQQVAR

-518 RHELIKYLKKELRD
+518 RRELMKYLKKELRD
-532 HKKKHSDQRRTHL
+532 HKKRHSDQRRTRL
-545 AWHLLENRKNISKDI
+545 VWDLLGNQQSLNSPSNNSSSPDI
-560 SINTSGLEVP
+560 EASETP
-570 KANIRANT
+570 KATSKSANSKS
-578 RNAKTE
+578 AKSQKSEDALQIQQTLETGPVTE
-584 KVVEKVSEKTSDRKS
+584 KATEKATEKTSDRKS
-599 PKDKQAKQPKEVPL
+599 PKATNKQPKLVEVPL

-618 ELNIPVAAP
+618 ELNIPIAEP
-627 QDVTVQVTYKGYV
+627 QDMTVQLTHKGYI
-640 KSLEGNSSQS
+640 KGFESNSRASQS
-650 ADLTDDVTI
+650 ADLGDDVTI
-659 ATYDTRSDREL
+659 ASYDTRSDREM
-670 VVLTNSGRAFPV
+670 VVMTSSGRAFPL
-682 AIANIPVTKN
+682 ALANVPIVKG
-692 KGRGTPLI
+692 KGRATPLI
-700 TLLPDGSD
+700 TLLPDSTD

-714 VWEKNPQLNSAP
+714 VWEKNAES
-726 TQGLVLLSS
+726 TEGLVLLSN

-740 RSLLSEFA
+740 RSPLSEFA
-748 DMSARGLVA
+748 DMTARGLIA
-757 AKFKEDDSLFWADIV
+757 AKFKDDDSLFWADIV
-772 GIDQELAIATSAGR
+772 GLEQDLAIATSAGR

-792 DQNQIPTVGRA
+792 DETQIPTVGRS

-812 GSAET
+812 GSSET
-817 QIGVSIIDLQNQPNS
+817 QIGVSVLDLQTNPNS
-832 ELVLIT
+832 ELILIT
-838 AAGFA
+838 AEGFA
-843 KRILASNIRA
+843 KRISAANIRSA
-853 AVRGAIGAQ
+853 IRGAIGSQ
-862 CFKFATRSDKLVSMI
+862 CFKFQSRADRLVSMT
-877 AIADPRLDLPVTFL
+877 AISKPRLDLPVTFL
-891 IGQENDIG
+891 IGQEGDIG

-911 LELPSSQGRS
+911 LESPNSQGRS

-938 V
+938 VAK

>member
-1 MQSIPPLSFDEKIL
+1 
-15 NDLSL
+15 
-20 LLLSLL
+20 
-26 LHCFYHCD
+26 
-34 LSCIAFVDFMAQQ
+34 MAKQGQQ
-47 QLDFGSESNGGKI
+47 QLDFGLESNGGNI
-60 IPTSLQTEMQRSYLE
+60 IPTSLHTEMQRSYLE

-102 AMHQLGLVPDRP
+102 AMHELGLVPERP

-185 AMLSEIEEDV
+185 ALLSEIEEDV
-195 VDFVDNFDS
+195 VDFVDNFDG

-214 QLPILLLNGS
+214 QLPMLLLNGS

-246 AIALLDNPD
+246 AIALIDNPN
-255 LADEQLLKLIP
+255 LPDEQLLSLIP

-278 KEGVREAYLT
+278 EDGVREAYLT
-288 GRGSIIVRG
+288 GRGSVTIRG

-313 KLAIIITE
+313 KQAIIVTE

-336 DLVNNAKIEGISDI
+336 ELVNNGKIEGISDI
-350 RDESDREG
+350 RDESDRAG
-358 MRVVIELKKDTAP
+358 MRVVIELKKDIAP
-371 ESVLDQLY
+371 EVIIDQLY
-379 RKTALQST
+379 RQTALQSN
-387 FGASLLALQGSIPKQ
+387 FGVILLALKGSQPKQ

-408 LQEFLTFREQTL
+408 LQEFLSFREETL
-420 VKRFRYQLQKA
+420 AKRFRYELKKA
-431 QEKSHLVEG
+431 QEKSHLLEG

-452 RVLRFASNSAFAKT
+452 RILRFANNSALAKT

-492 IEQQKLREE
+492 IEQQKIREE
-501 LETLQQQITK
+501 LETLQQQVSR

-518 RHELIKYLKKELRD
+518 RRELMKFLKKELRD
-532 HKKKHSDQRRTHL
+532 HKKRHSDQRRTHL
-545 AWHLLENRKNISKDI
+545 AWLLQGNQQRS
-560 SINTSGLEVP
+560 EVP
-570 KANIRANT
+570 DIDELEPPRATSKSSKSKNADKNT
-578 RNAKTE
+578 ESDRQIQQTLDTGNVTENVTEKTTE
-584 KVVEKVSEKTSDRKS
+584 KVSDRKS
-599 PKDKQAKQPKEVPL
+599 PKSTTNKQPKPVEVPL

-618 ELNIPVAAP
+618 ELNIPIAEP
-627 QDVTVQVTYKGYV
+627 QDITVQLTHKGYI
-640 KSLEGNSSQS
+640 KSLEPNSRAAQS
-650 ADLTDDVTI
+650 ADLGDDVTI
-659 ATYDTRSDREL
+659 ASYDTRSDREM
-670 VVLTNSGRAFPV
+670 VVMTSSGRAFPL
-682 AIANIPVTKN
+682 ALANVPIIKG
-692 KGRGTPLI
+692 KGRATPLI
-700 TLLPDGSD
+700 TLLPDSTD

-714 VWEKNPQLNSAP
+714 VWEKNPES
-726 TQGLVLLSS
+726 TEGLVLLSS

-740 RSLLSEFA
+740 RSPLAEFA
-748 DMSARGLVA
+748 DMTARGLIA
-757 AKFKEDDSLFWADIV
+757 AKFKEDDALFWADIV
-772 GIDQELAIATSAGR
+772 GLDQELAIATSAGR

-792 DQNQIPTVGRA
+792 DETQIPTVGRT

-812 GSAET
+812 GSSET
-817 QIGVSIIDLQNQPNS
+817 QIGVSVLDLQNNPNS
-832 ELVLIT
+832 ELILIT
-838 AAGFA
+838 AEGFA
-843 KRILASNIRA
+843 KRIAASNIRS
-853 AVRGAIGAQ
+853 AVRGAIGSQ
-862 CFKFATRSDKLVSMI
+862 CVKFQSRADRLVSMT
-877 AIADPRLDLPVTFL
+877 AIAKPRLDLPVTFL
-891 IGQENDIG
+891 IGQDND
-899 LRTVQMPLGAIP
+899 
-911 LELPSSQGRS
+911 
-921 IFAGES
+921 
-927 DLVRSEKVIRV
+927 RV
-938 V
+938 

>member
-1 MQSIPPLSFDEKIL
+1 
-15 NDLSL
+15 
-20 LLLSLL
+20 
-26 LHCFYHCD
+26 
-34 LSCIAFVDFMAQQ
+34 MAKQGQQ
-47 QLDFGSESNGGKI
+47 QLDFGLGSNGGNI
-60 IPTSLQTEMQRSYLE
+60 IPTSLHSEMQRSYLE

-102 AMHQLGLVPDRP
+102 AMHELGLVPERP

-185 AMLSEIEEDV
+185 TLLGEIEEDV
-195 VDFVDNFDS
+195 VDFVDNFDG

-214 QLPILLLNGS
+214 QLPMLLLNGS

-246 AIALLDNPD
+246 AIALIDNPD
-255 LADEQLLKLIP
+255 LPDQQLLSLIP

-278 KEGVREAYLT
+278 QEGVHEAYLT
-288 GRGSIIVRG
+288 GRGSVTIRG

-313 KLAIIITE
+313 KLAIIVTE

-336 DLVNNAKIEGISDI
+336 ELVNNGKIEGISDI
-350 RDESDREG
+350 RDESDRTG
-358 MRVVIELKKDTAP
+358 MRVVIELKKDISP
-371 ESVLDQLY
+371 EVIIEQLY
-379 RKTALQST
+379 RQTALQSN
-387 FGASLLALQGSIPKQ
+387 FGVILLALKGSQPKQ

-408 LQEFLTFREQTL
+408 LQEFLSFREETL
-420 VKRFRYQLQKA
+420 AKRFRYELKKA
-431 QEKSHLVEG
+431 QEKSHLLEG

-452 RVLRFASNSAFAKT
+452 RILRFANNSALAKT

-492 IEQQKLREE
+492 IEQQKIREE
-501 LETLQQQITK
+501 LETLQAEVTRLEK
-511 LERLLGD
+511 LLSD
-518 RHELIKYLKKELRD
+518 RRELMKFLKKELRD
-532 HKKKHSDQRRTHL
+532 HKKRHSDARRTHL
-545 AWHLLENRKNISKDI
+545 AWELLSNRQESDVV
-560 SINTSGLEVP
+560 TSV
-570 KANIRANT
+570 T
-578 RNAKTE
+578 T
-584 KVVEKVSEKTSDRKS
+584 KS
-599 PKDKQAKQPKEVPL
+599 PKESSSSKTKSNQSDRNIPQTLTTESANSDSKPDKKSRTVASKPPQAVEVPL

-618 ELNIPVAAP
+618 ELNIPAVEP
-627 QDVTVQVTYKGYV
+627 QDVQVQITHKGYI
-640 KSLEGNSSQS
+640 KSFESNSRASQS
-650 ADLTDDVTI
+650 MDLGDDVVI
-659 ATYDTRSDREL
+659 AAYDTRSDREM
-670 VVLTNSGRAFPV
+670 VVLTDSGRALPLALAHV
-682 AIANIPVTKN
+682 PILRG
-692 KGRGTPLI
+692 KGRGTPLV
-700 TLLPDGSD
+700 TLLSD
-708 RIVSQF
+708 NTDKFVSQF
-714 VWEKNPQLNSAP
+714 VWEKNPESKE
-726 TQGLVLLSS
+726 GLVLLSS

-740 RSLLSEFA
+740 RSPLAEFA
-748 DMSARGLVA
+748 DMTARGLIA
-757 AKFKEDDSLFWADIV
+757 AKFKEDDSLFWADV
-772 GIDQELAIATSAGR
+772 VDLDKELAIATSAGR
-786 ILRLKA
+786 ILRLRA
-792 DQNQIPTVGRA
+792 DEMQIPTVGRT

-812 GSAET
+812 GSSET
-817 QIGVSIIDLQNQPNS
+817 QIGVSVLDLQNNPSS
-832 ELVLIT
+832 ELILVT
-838 AAGFA
+838 AEGFA
-843 KRILASNIRA
+843 KRVSASYIRS
-853 AVRGAIGAQ
+853 AVRGAIGSQ
-862 CFKFATRSDKLVSMI
+862 CFKFQSRADRLVSMT
-877 AIADPRLDLPVTFL
+877 AIANPRPDLPITFL
-891 IGQENDIG
+891 IGQANDVG

-911 LELPSSQGRS
+911 LEVPNSQGRS

-938 V
+938 VA

>member
-1 MQSIPPLSFDEKIL
+1 MAKQGQQEL
-15 NDLSL
+15 N
-20 LLLSLL
+20 
-26 LHCFYHCD
+26 
-34 LSCIAFVDFMAQQ
+34 
-47 QLDFGSESNGGKI
+47 FGSNDGERI
-60 IPTSLQTEMQRSYLE
+60 IQTSLHTEMQRSYLE

-102 AMHQLGLVPDRP
+102 AMHELGLVPDRP

-195 VDFVDNFDS
+195 VDFVDNFDG

-214 QLPILLLNGS
+214 QLPMLLLNGA

-231 ATNIPPHNLSEVVDG
+231 ATNIPPHNLSEIVDG
-246 AIALLDNPD
+246 AIALIDNPD
-255 LADEQLLKLIP
+255 LPDEQLLSLIP

-278 KEGVREAYLT
+278 QDGVREAYLT
-288 GRGSIIVRG
+288 GRGSITVRG

-303 FGGKGTGKRQ
+303 FGGKGTGKRA

-321 LPYQVNKSAWIEKIA
+321 LPYQVNKAAWIEKIA
-336 DLVNNAKIEGISDI
+336 ELVNNEKINGIADI

-358 MRVVIELKKDTAP
+358 MRVVIELKKDIAP
-371 ESVLDQLY
+371 EVILEQLY
-379 RKTALQST
+379 RQTALQST
-387 FGASLLALQGSIPKQ
+387 FGASLLALQGSQPKQ

-408 LQEFLTFREQTL
+408 LQEFLTFREETL
-420 VKRFRYQLQKA
+420 VKRFRYQLKKA
-431 QEKSHLVEG
+431 QEKSHLLEG
-440 LVLVLQDIDRLI
+440 LVLVLADIDRLI
-452 RVLRFASNSAFAKT
+452 RILRFANNSALAKT
-466 DLQTEFALS
+466 DLQTEFGLS
-475 ETQAEAILSMP
+475 EIQAEAILSMP

-492 IEQQKLREE
+492 FEQQKIREE
-501 LETLQQQITK
+501 LETLQQQIAK
-511 LERLLGD
+511 LEKLLSD
-518 RHELIKYLKKELRD
+518 RRELLKFLKKELRD
-532 HKKKHSDQRRTHL
+532 HKKKHSDPRRTHL
-545 AWHLLENRKNISKDI
+545 AWQLLENRQNVEAQMQATTQAEPSSTTSKRTKGNGAI
-560 SINTSGLEVP
+560 PQTNLKTTSQTSPQIIEPELPIE
-570 KANIRANT
+570 KAA
-578 RNAKTE
+578 E
-584 KVVEKVSEKTSDRKS
+584 KKSKS
-599 PKDKQAKQPKEVPL
+599 PKQPKPVEVSL

-618 ELNIPVAAP
+618 ELNIPVAEP
-627 QDVTVQVTYKGYV
+627 QYVTVQISHKGYI
-640 KSLEGNSSQS
+640 KSFDKNTKIPAS
-650 ADLTDDVTI
+650 ADLSDDLTI
-659 ATYDTRSDREL
+659 ASYETRSDREM
-670 VVLTNSGRAFPV
+670 VVLTDTGRAFPL
-682 AIANIPVTKN
+682 ALANIPIVKA

-700 TLLPDGSD
+700 TLLPDGTE

-714 VWEKNPQLNSAP
+714 VWEKNPDSK
-726 TQGLVLLSS
+726 QGLVLLSN

-740 RSLLSEFA
+740 RSPLAEFA
-748 DMSARGLVA
+748 DMTARGLIA

-772 GIDQELAIATSAGR
+772 GLDQELAIATSAGR

-792 DQNQIPTVGRA
+792 DENQIPTVGRA

-812 GSAET
+812 GSSET
-817 QIGVSIIDLQNQPNS
+817 QIGVSILDLINYPSS
-832 ELVLIT
+832 ELILIT
-838 AAGFA
+838 AEGFA
-843 KRILASNIRA
+843 KRISANNIRS

-862 CFKFATRSDKLVSMI
+862 CFKFQSRTDQLVSI
-877 AIADPRLDLPVTFL
+877 TAIAQPRLDLPITFL

-911 LELPSSQGRS
+911 LESPNSQGRS

-938 V
+938 NH

>member
-1 MQSIPPLSFDEKIL
+1 
-15 NDLSL
+15 
-20 LLLSLL
+20 
-26 LHCFYHCD
+26 
-34 LSCIAFVDFMAQQ
+34 MAKQGQQ
-47 QLDFGSESNGGKI
+47 QLDFGLESNGGNI
-60 IPTSLQTEMQRSYLE
+60 IPTSLHTEMQRSYLE

-102 AMHQLGLVPDRP
+102 AMHELGLVPERP

-185 AMLSEIEEDV
+185 ALLSEIEEDV
-195 VDFVDNFDS
+195 VDFVDNFDG

-214 QLPILLLNGS
+214 QLPMLLLNGS

-246 AIALLDNPD
+246 AIALIDNPN
-255 LADEQLLKLIP
+255 LPDEQLLSLIP

-278 KEGVREAYLT
+278 EDGVREAYLT
-288 GRGSIIVRG
+288 GRGSVTIRG

-313 KLAIIITE
+313 KQAIIVTE

-336 DLVNNAKIEGISDI
+336 ELVNNGKIEGISDI
-350 RDESDREG
+350 RDESDRAG
-358 MRVVIELKKDTAP
+358 MRVVIELKKDIAP
-371 ESVLDQLY
+371 EVIIDQLY
-379 RKTALQST
+379 RQTALQSN
-387 FGASLLALQGSIPKQ
+387 FGVILLALKGSQPKQ

-408 LQEFLTFREQTL
+408 LQEFLSFREETL
-420 VKRFRYQLQKA
+420 AKRFRYELKKA
-431 QEKSHLVEG
+431 QEKSHLLEG

-452 RVLRFASNSAFAKT
+452 RILRFANNSALAKT

-492 IEQQKLREE
+492 IEQQKIREE
-501 LETLQQQITK
+501 LETLQQQVSR

-518 RHELIKYLKKELRD
+518 RCELMKFLKKELRD
-532 HKKKHSDQRRTHL
+532 HKKRHSDQRRTHL
-545 AWHLLENRKNISKDI
+545 AWQLLGNQQ
-560 SINTSGLEVP
+560 SIEVP
-570 KANIRANT
+570 NIDEPEPPRATSKSSKSKNT
-578 RNAKTE
+578 ESDRQIQQTLDTGNVIGNVTEKTTE
-584 KVVEKVSEKTSDRKS
+584 KVSDRKS
-599 PKDKQAKQPKEVPL
+599 PKSTTNKQPKPVEVPL

-618 ELNIPVAAP
+618 ELNIPIAEP
-627 QDVTVQVTYKGYV
+627 QDITVQLTHKGYI
-640 KSLEGNSSQS
+640 KSLEPNSRAVQS
-650 ADLTDDVTI
+650 VDLGDDVTI
-659 ATYDTRSDREL
+659 ASYDTRSDREM
-670 VVLTNSGRAFPV
+670 VVMTSSGRAFPL
-682 AIANIPVTKN
+682 ALANVPIVKG
-692 KGRGTPLI
+692 KGRATPLI
-700 TLLPDGSD
+700 TLLPDSTD
-708 RIVSQF
+708 SIVSQF
-714 VWEKNPQLNSAP
+714 VWEKNPES
-726 TQGLVLLSS
+726 TEGLVLLSS

-740 RSLLSEFA
+740 RSPLAEFA
-748 DMSARGLVA
+748 DMTARGLIA
-757 AKFKEDDSLFWADIV
+757 AKFKEDDALFWADIV
-772 GIDQELAIATSAGR
+772 GLEQELAIATSAGR

-792 DQNQIPTVGRA
+792 DETQIPTVGRT

-812 GSAET
+812 GSSET
-817 QIGVSIIDLQNQPNS
+817 QIGVSILDLQNNPNS
-832 ELVLIT
+832 ELILIT
-838 AAGFA
+838 AEGFA
-843 KRILASNIRA
+843 KRIAASNIRS
-853 AVRGAIGAQ
+853 AVRGAIGSQ
-862 CFKFATRSDKLVSMI
+862 CFKFQSRVDRLVSMT
-877 AIADPRLDLPVTFL
+877 AIAKPRLDLPVTFL
-891 IGQENDIG
+891 IGQDNDIG

-911 LELPSSQGRS
+911 LELPNSQGRS

-938 V
+938 VAK

>member
-1 MQSIPPLSFDEKIL
+1 
-15 NDLSL
+15 
-20 LLLSLL
+20 
-26 LHCFYHCD
+26 
-34 LSCIAFVDFMAQQ
+34 MAKQGQQ
-47 QLDFGSESNGGKI
+47 QLDFGLESNGGNI
-60 IPTSLQTEMQRSYLE
+60 IPTSLHSEMQRSYLE

-102 AMHQLGLVPDRP
+102 AMHELGLVPERP

-185 AMLSEIEEDV
+185 TLLGEIEEDV
-195 VDFVDNFDS
+195 VDFVDNFDG

-214 QLPILLLNGS
+214 QLPMLLLNGS

-246 AIALLDNPD
+246 AIALIDNPD
-255 LADEQLLKLIP
+255 LPDQQLLSLIP

-278 KEGVREAYLT
+278 QEGVHEAYLT
-288 GRGSIIVRG
+288 GRGSVTIRG

-313 KLAIIITE
+313 KLAIIVTE

-336 DLVNNAKIEGISDI
+336 ELVNNGKIEGISDI
-350 RDESDREG
+350 RDESDRTG
-358 MRVVIELKKDTAP
+358 MRVVIELKKDISP
-371 ESVLDQLY
+371 EVIIDQLY
-379 RKTALQST
+379 RQTALQSN
-387 FGASLLALQGSIPKQ
+387 FGVILLALKGSQPKQ

-408 LQEFLTFREQTL
+408 LQEFLSFREETL
-420 VKRFRYQLQKA
+420 AKRFRYELKKA
-431 QEKSHLVEG
+431 QEKSHLLEG
-440 LVLVLQDIDRLI
+440 LALVLQDIDRLI
-452 RVLRFASNSAFAKT
+452 RILRFANNSALAKT

-492 IEQQKLREE
+492 IEQQKIREE
-501 LETLQQQITK
+501 LETLQAEVTRLEK
-511 LERLLGD
+511 LLSD
-518 RHELIKYLKKELRD
+518 RRELMKFLKKELRD
-532 HKKKHSDQRRTHL
+532 HKKRHSDPRRTHL
-545 AWHLLENRKNISKDI
+545 AWELRGNRQEPDVANPNASNRLATESPKESSSKTK
-560 SINTSGLEVP
+560 SNQ
-570 KANIRANT
+570 
-578 RNAKTE
+578 
-584 KVVEKVSEKTSDRKS
+584 SDRNIQQTIATADSKPDKKS
-599 PKDKQAKQPKEVPL
+599 RNVANKPPQTVEVPL

-618 ELNIPVAAP
+618 ELNIPAVEP
-627 QDVTVQVTYKGYV
+627 QDVHVQITHKGYI
-640 KSLEGNSSQS
+640 KSFEANSRASQS
-650 ADLTDDVTI
+650 MDLGDDVVI
-659 ATYDTRSDREL
+659 ATYDTRSDREM
-670 VVLTNSGRAFPV
+670 VVLTTSGRALPLALATV
-682 AIANIPVTKN
+682 PILKG
-692 KGRGTPLI
+692 KGRGTPLM
-700 TLLPDGSD
+700 TLLSD
-708 RIVSQF
+708 NTDKFVSQF
-714 VWEKNPQLNSAP
+714 VWEKNSESKE
-726 TQGLVLLSS
+726 GLVLLSS

-740 RSLLSEFA
+740 RSPLAEFA
-748 DMSARGLVA
+748 DMTARGLIA

-772 GIDQELAIATSAGR
+772 DLEKELAIATSAGR
-786 ILRLKA
+786 ILRLRA
-792 DQNQIPTVGRA
+792 DEMQIPTVGRT

-817 QIGVSIIDLQNQPNS
+817 QIGVSVLDLQNNPTS
-832 ELVLIT
+832 ELILIT
-838 AAGFA
+838 AEGFA
-843 KRILASNIRA
+843 KRISANYIRS
-853 AVRGAIGAQ
+853 AVRGAIGSQ
-862 CFKFATRSDKLVSMI
+862 CFKFQSRADRLVSMT
-877 AIADPRLDLPVTFL
+877 AIANPRPDLPITFL
-891 IGQENDIG
+891 IGQANDIG

-911 LELPSSQGRS
+911 LEVPNSQGRS

-938 V
+938 VA

>member
-1 MQSIPPLSFDEKIL
+1 MAKQGQQEL
-15 NDLSL
+15 N
-20 LLLSLL
+20 
-26 LHCFYHCD
+26 
-34 LSCIAFVDFMAQQ
+34 
-47 QLDFGSESNGGKI
+47 FGSNDGERI
-60 IPTSLQTEMQRSYLE
+60 IQTSLHTEMQRSYLE

-102 AMHQLGLVPDRP
+102 AMHELGLVPDRP

-195 VDFVDNFDS
+195 VDFVDNFDG

-214 QLPILLLNGS
+214 QLPMLLLNGA

-231 ATNIPPHNLSEVVDG
+231 ATNIPPHNLSEIVDG
-246 AIALLDNPD
+246 AIALIDNPD
-255 LADEQLLKLIP
+255 LPDEQLLSLIP

-278 KEGVREAYLT
+278 QDGVREAYLT
-288 GRGSIIVRG
+288 GRGSITVRG

-303 FGGKGTGKRQ
+303 FGGKGTGKRA

-321 LPYQVNKSAWIEKIA
+321 LPYQVNKAAWIEKIA
-336 DLVNNAKIEGISDI
+336 ELVNNEKINGIADI

-358 MRVVIELKKDTAP
+358 MRVVIELKKDIAP
-371 ESVLDQLY
+371 EVILEQLY
-379 RKTALQST
+379 RQTALQST
-387 FGASLLALQGSIPKQ
+387 FGASLLALQGSQPKQ

-408 LQEFLTFREQTL
+408 LQEFLNFREETL
-420 VKRFRYQLQKA
+420 VKRFRYQLKKA
-431 QEKSHLVEG
+431 QEKSHLLEG
-440 LVLVLQDIDRLI
+440 LVLVLADIDRLI
-452 RVLRFASNSAFAKT
+452 RILRFANNSALAKT
-466 DLQTEFALS
+466 DLQTEFGLS
-475 ETQAEAILSMP
+475 EIQAEAILSMP

-492 IEQQKLREE
+492 FEQQKIREE
-501 LETLQQQITK
+501 LETLQQQIAK
-511 LERLLGD
+511 LEKLLGD
-518 RHELIKYLKKELRD
+518 RRELLKFLKKELRD
-532 HKKKHSDQRRTHL
+532 HKKKHSDPRRTHL
-545 AWHLLENRKNISKDI
+545 AWQLLENRQNLELQMQADTAQPEPSTTSKRTKGNSQSTPKI
-560 SINTSGLEVP
+560 TEPELPIENTTKQPS
-570 KANIRANT
+570 NQTI
-578 RNAKTE
+578 
-584 KVVEKVSEKTSDRKS
+584 EKVSEKKS
-599 PKDKQAKQPKEVPL
+599 KAPKQPKPVEVSL

-618 ELNIPVAAP
+618 ELNIPVAEP
-627 QDVTVQVTYKGYV
+627 QDVTVQITHKGYV
-640 KSLEGNSSQS
+640 KSFDKNTKIPAS

-659 ATYDTRSDREL
+659 ASYDTRSDREM
-670 VVLTNSGRAFPV
+670 VVLTDTGRAFPLALV
-682 AIANIPVTKN
+682 NIPIVKA

-700 TLLPDGSD
+700 TLLPDSTE

-714 VWEKNPQLNSAP
+714 VWEKNPESKE
-726 TQGLVLLSS
+726 GLVLLSS

-740 RSLLSEFA
+740 RSPLAEFA
-748 DMSARGLVA
+748 DMTARGLIA

-772 GIDQELAIATSAGR
+772 GLDQELAIATSAGR

-792 DQNQIPTVGRA
+792 DENQIPTVGRA

-812 GSAET
+812 GSSET
-817 QIGVSIIDLQNQPNS
+817 QIGVSILDLINYPSS
-832 ELVLIT
+832 ELILIT
-838 AAGFA
+838 AEGFA
-843 KRILASNIRA
+843 KRISANNIRS

-862 CFKFATRSDKLVSMI
+862 CFKFQSRTDQLVSMT
-877 AIADPRLDLPVTFL
+877 AIAQPRLDLPITFL

-911 LELPSSQGRS
+911 LESPNSQGRS

-938 V
+938 NH

>member
-1 MQSIPPLSFDEKIL
+1 
-15 NDLSL
+15 
-20 LLLSLL
+20 
-26 LHCFYHCD
+26 
-34 LSCIAFVDFMAQQ
+34 MAKQGQQ
-47 QLDFGSESNGGKI
+47 QLDFGLESNGGNI
-60 IPTSLQTEMQRSYLE
+60 IPTSLHTEMQRSYLE

-102 AMHQLGLVPDRP
+102 AMHELGLVPERP

-185 AMLSEIEEDV
+185 ALLSEIEEDV
-195 VDFVDNFDS
+195 VDFVDNFDG

-214 QLPILLLNGS
+214 QLPMLLLNGS

-246 AIALLDNPD
+246 AIALIDNPN
-255 LADEQLLKLIP
+255 LPDEQLLSLIP

-278 KEGVREAYLT
+278 EDGVREAYLT
-288 GRGSIIVRG
+288 GRGSVTIRG

-313 KLAIIITE
+313 KQAIIVTE

-336 DLVNNAKIEGISDI
+336 ELVNNGKIEGISDI
-350 RDESDREG
+350 RDESDRAG
-358 MRVVIELKKDTAP
+358 MRVVIELKKDIAP
-371 ESVLDQLY
+371 EVIIDQLY
-379 RKTALQST
+379 RQTALQSN
-387 FGASLLALQGSIPKQ
+387 FGVILLALKGSQPKQ

-408 LQEFLTFREQTL
+408 LQEFLSFREETL
-420 VKRFRYQLQKA
+420 AKRFRYELKKA
-431 QEKSHLVEG
+431 QEKSHLLEG

-452 RVLRFASNSAFAKT
+452 RILRFANNSALAKT

-492 IEQQKLREE
+492 IEQQKIREE
-501 LETLQQQITK
+501 LETLQQQVSR

-518 RHELIKYLKKELRD
+518 RRELMKFLKKELRD
-532 HKKKHSDQRRTHL
+532 HKKRHSDQRRTHL
-545 AWHLLENRKNISKDI
+545 AWLLQGNQQRI
-560 SINTSGLEVP
+560 EVP
-570 KANIRANT
+570 DIDEPEPPRANAKKAKSK
-578 RNAKTE
+578 NANKNTEGDRQIQQTLDTGNVTENVTEKTTE
-584 KVVEKVSEKTSDRKS
+584 KVSDRKS
-599 PKDKQAKQPKEVPL
+599 PKSTTNKQPKPVEVPL

-618 ELNIPVAAP
+618 ELNIPIAEP
-627 QDVTVQVTYKGYV
+627 QDITVQLTHKGYI
-640 KSLEGNSSQS
+640 KSLEPNSRAAQS
-650 ADLTDDVTI
+650 ADLGDDVTI
-659 ATYDTRSDREL
+659 ASYDTRSDREM
-670 VVLTNSGRAFPV
+670 VVMTSSGRAFPL
-682 AIANIPVTKN
+682 ALANVPIVKG
-692 KGRGTPLI
+692 KGRATPLI
-700 TLLPDGSD
+700 TLLPDSTD

-714 VWEKNPQLNSAP
+714 VWEKNPES
-726 TQGLVLLSS
+726 TEGLVLLSS

-740 RSLLSEFA
+740 RSPLAEFA
-748 DMSARGLVA
+748 DMTARGLIA
-757 AKFKEDDSLFWADIV
+757 AKFKEDDALLWADIV
-772 GIDQELAIATSAGR
+772 GLEQELAIATSAGR

-792 DQNQIPTVGRA
+792 DETQIPTVGRT

-812 GSAET
+812 GSSET
-817 QIGVSIIDLQNQPNS
+817 QIGVSILDLQNNPNS
-832 ELVLIT
+832 ELILIT
-838 AAGFA
+838 AEGFA
-843 KRILASNIRA
+843 KRIAAANIRS
-853 AVRGAIGAQ
+853 AVRGAIGSQ
-862 CFKFATRSDKLVSMI
+862 CFKFQSRADRLVSMT
-877 AIADPRLDLPVTFL
+877 AIAKPRLDLPVTFL
-891 IGQENDIG
+891 IGQDNDIG

-911 LELPSSQGRS
+911 LELPNSQGRS

-938 V
+938 VAK

>member
-1 MQSIPPLSFDEKIL
+1 
-15 NDLSL
+15 
-20 LLLSLL
+20 
-26 LHCFYHCD
+26 
-34 LSCIAFVDFMAQQ
+34 MAKQGQQ
-47 QLDFGSESNGGKI
+47 ELDFGSESNGGKI
-60 IPTSLQTEMQRSYLE
+60 IPTSLQTEMQQSYLE

-102 AMHQLGLVPDRP
+102 AMHELGLVPDRP

-185 AMLSEIEEDV
+185 AMLGEIEEDV
-195 VDFVDNFDS
+195 VDFVNNFDS
-204 SEQEPAVLPA
+204 SEKEPAVLPA

-231 ATNIPPHNLSEVVDG
+231 ATNIPPHNLSEIVDG
-246 AIALLDNPD
+246 VIALIDNPD
-255 LADEQLLKLIP
+255 LPDEQLLSLVL

-278 KEGVREAYLT
+278 QEGVREAYLT
-288 GRGSIIVRG
+288 GRGSITVRG

-303 FGGKGTGKRQ
+303 FGGKGTGKRP

-336 DLVNNAKIEGISDI
+336 ELVNNAKIDGISDI

-358 MRVVIELKKDTAP
+358 MRVVIELKKDMAP
-371 ESVLDQLY
+371 EIVLDQLY
-379 RKTALQST
+379 RQTALQST
-387 FGASLLALQGSIPKQ
+387 FGASMLALQGSLPKQ

-408 LQEFLTFREQTL
+408 LQEFLTFREETL
-420 VKRFRYQLQKA
+420 VKRFRYQLKKA

-440 LVLVLQDIDRLI
+440 LVIVLQDLDRLI
-452 RVLRFASNSAFAKT
+452 RILRFANNSALAKT
-466 DLQTEFALS
+466 DLQTEFTLS

-501 LETLQQQITK
+501 LETLQQQVTK

-518 RHELIKYLKKELRD
+518 RRELMKFLKKELRE
-532 HKKKHSDQRRTHL
+532 HKKRHSDPRRTHL
-545 AWHLLENRKNISKDI
+545 AWQLLKTQQSINISSSVDLTEPPKSTSKNIKGAKGDRAI
-560 SINTSGLEVP
+560 QQKLETEIGTAKVP
-570 KANIRANT
+570 
-578 RNAKTE
+578 E
-584 KVVEKVSEKTSDRKS
+584 KVPERVSEKKS
-599 PKDKQAKQPKEVPL
+599 KAPTNKQPKPVEVSL

-618 ELNIPVAAP
+618 ELNIPVAEP
-627 QDVTVQVTYKGYV
+627 QDITVQLTHKGYI
-640 KSLEGNSSQS
+640 KSFESNSKVSPVV
-650 ADLTDDVTI
+650 DLSDDVTI
-659 ATYDTRSDREL
+659 ASYDTRSDREMI
-670 VVLTNSGRAFPV
+670 VLTDAGRAFPL
-682 AIANIPVTKN
+682 ALANVPIIKSR
-692 KGRGTPLI
+692 GRGNPLI
-700 TLLPDGSD
+700 TLLPDSTE

-714 VWEKNPQLNSAP
+714 VWEKNPESSES
-726 TQGLVLLSS
+726 LVLLSS

-740 RSLLSEFA
+740 RSPLAEFA
-748 DMSARGLVA
+748 DMTARGLIA
-757 AKFKEDDSLFWADIV
+757 AKFKEEDSLFWADIV
-772 GIDQELAIATSAGR
+772 GLDQELAIATSAGR

-792 DQNQIPTVGRA
+792 DETQIPTVGRS

-812 GSAET
+812 GSSET
-817 QIGVSIIDLQNQPNS
+817 QIGVSILDLQNHPSS
-832 ELVLIT
+832 ELILIT
-838 AAGFA
+838 AEGFA
-843 KRILASNIRA
+843 KRISAANIRA

-862 CFKFATRSDKLVSMI
+862 CFKFPSRSDKLVSMT
-877 AIADPRLDLPVTFL
+877 AIANPRLDLPVTFL

-911 LELPSSQGRS
+911 LELPNSQGRS

-938 V
+938 VAK

>member
-1 MQSIPPLSFDEKIL
+1 
-15 NDLSL
+15 
-20 LLLSLL
+20 
-26 LHCFYHCD
+26 
-34 LSCIAFVDFMAQQ
+34 MAKQGQQ
-47 QLDFGSESNGGKI
+47 QLDFGLESNGGNI
-60 IPTSLQTEMQRSYLE
+60 IPTSLHTEMQRSYLE

-102 AMHQLGLVPDRP
+102 AMHELGLVPERP

-185 AMLSEIEEDV
+185 ALLSEIEEDV
-195 VDFVDNFDS
+195 VDFVDNFDG

-214 QLPILLLNGS
+214 QLPMLLLNGS

-246 AIALLDNPD
+246 AIALIDNPD
-255 LADEQLLKLIP
+255 LPDEQLLSLIP

-278 KEGVREAYLT
+278 EDGVREAYLT
-288 GRGSIIVRG
+288 GRGSVTIRG
-297 VAAVEQ
+297 VASVEQ

-313 KLAIIITE
+313 KQAIIVTE

-336 DLVNNAKIEGISDI
+336 ELVNNGKIEGISDI
-350 RDESDREG
+350 RDESDRAG
-358 MRVVIELKKDTAP
+358 MRVVIEIKKDIAP
-371 ESVLDQLY
+371 GVIIDQLY
-379 RKTALQST
+379 RQTALQSN
-387 FGASLLALQGSIPKQ
+387 FGVILLALKGSQPKQ

-408 LQEFLTFREQTL
+408 LQEFLSFREETL
-420 VKRFRYQLQKA
+420 SKRFRYELKKA
-431 QEKSHLVEG
+431 QEKSHLLEG
-440 LVLVLQDIDRLI
+440 LVIVLQDIDRLI
-452 RVLRFASNSAFAKT
+452 RILRFANNSALAKT

-492 IEQQKLREE
+492 IEQQKIREE
-501 LETLQQQITK
+501 LETLQQQVARLEK
-511 LERLLGD
+511 LLSD
-518 RHELIKYLKKELRD
+518 RRELMKYLKKELRD
-532 HKKKHSDQRRTHL
+532 HKKRHSDQRRTHL
-545 AWHLLENRKNISKDI
+545 AWQLLGNQQSIEVLNID
-560 SINTSGLEVP
+560 EPEPP
-570 KANIRANT
+570 KANSK
-578 RNAKTE
+578 NAKSKNTESDRNLQQTLETGNITE
-584 KVVEKVSEKTSDRKS
+584 KPTEKKS
-599 PKDKQAKQPKEVPL
+599 RSATNKQPKLVEVPL

-618 ELNIPVAAP
+618 ELNIPIAEP
-627 QDVTVQVTYKGYV
+627 QDITVQLTHKGYI
-640 KSLEGNSSQS
+640 KALESNSRISQS
-650 ADLTDDVTI
+650 ADLSDDVMI
-659 ATYDTRSDREL
+659 ASYDTRSDREM
-670 VVLTNSGRAFPV
+670 VVLTDAGRAFPL
-682 AIANIPVTKN
+682 ALSNIPIV
-692 KGRGTPLI
+692 KGRGRATPLI
-700 TLLPDGSD
+700 TLLPDSTD
-708 RIVSQF
+708 SIVSQF
-714 VWEKNPQLNSAP
+714 VWEKNAESTA
-726 TQGLVLLSS
+726 GLVLLSS

-740 RSLLSEFA
+740 RSPISEFA
-748 DMSARGLVA
+748 DMTARGLIA

-772 GIDQELAIATSAGR
+772 GLDQELAIATSAGR

-792 DQNQIPTVGRA
+792 DETQIPTVGRS

-812 GSAET
+812 GSSET
-817 QIGVSIIDLQNQPNS
+817 QIGVSVLDLQHNPSS
-832 ELVLIT
+832 ELILIT
-838 AAGFA
+838 AEGFA
-843 KRILASNIRA
+843 KRISAANIRS
-853 AVRGAIGAQ
+853 AVRGAIGSQ
-862 CFKFATRSDKLVSMI
+862 CFKFQSRADKLVSMT
-877 AIADPRLDLPVTFL
+877 AIANPRLDLPVTFL
-891 IGQENDIG
+891 IGQDNDIG

-911 LELPSSQGRS
+911 LELPNSQGRS

-938 V
+938 VAALVP

>member
-1 MQSIPPLSFDEKIL
+1 
-15 NDLSL
+15 
-20 LLLSLL
+20 
-26 LHCFYHCD
+26 
-34 LSCIAFVDFMAQQ
+34 MAKQGQQ
-47 QLDFGSESNGGKI
+47 QLDFGLESNGGNI
-60 IPTSLQTEMQRSYLE
+60 IPTSLHTEMQRSYLE

-102 AMHQLGLVPDRP
+102 AMHELGLVPERP

-185 AMLSEIEEDV
+185 ALLSEIEEDV
-195 VDFVDNFDS
+195 VDFVDNFDG

-214 QLPILLLNGS
+214 QLPMLLLNGS

-246 AIALLDNPD
+246 AIALIDNPN
-255 LADEQLLKLIP
+255 LPDEQLLSLIP

-278 KEGVREAYLT
+278 EDGVREAYLT
-288 GRGSIIVRG
+288 GRGSVTIRG
-297 VAAVEQ
+297 VASVEQ

-313 KLAIIITE
+313 KQAIIVTE

-336 DLVNNAKIEGISDI
+336 ELVNNGKIEGISDI
-350 RDESDREG
+350 RDESDRAG
-358 MRVVIELKKDTAP
+358 MRVVIELKKDIAP
-371 ESVLDQLY
+371 EVIIDQLY
-379 RKTALQST
+379 RQTALQSN
-387 FGASLLALQGSIPKQ
+387 FGVILLALKGSQPKQ

-408 LQEFLTFREQTL
+408 LQEFLSFREETL
-420 VKRFRYQLQKA
+420 AKRFRYELKKA
-431 QEKSHLVEG
+431 QEKSHLLEG

-452 RVLRFASNSAFAKT
+452 RILRFANNSALAKT

-492 IEQQKLREE
+492 IEQQKIREE
-501 LETLQQQITK
+501 LETLQQQVSR

-518 RHELIKYLKKELRD
+518 RRELMKFLKKELRD
-532 HKKKHSDQRRTHL
+532 HKKRHSDQRRTHL
-545 AWHLLENRKNISKDI
+545 AWLLQGNQQRI
-560 SINTSGLEVP
+560 EVP
-570 KANIRANT
+570 DIDELEPPRATSKSSKSKNADKNT
-578 RNAKTE
+578 ESDRQIQQTLDTGNVTENVTEKTTE
-584 KVVEKVSEKTSDRKS
+584 KVSDRKS
-599 PKDKQAKQPKEVPL
+599 PKSTTNKQPKPVEIPL

-618 ELNIPVAAP
+618 ELNIPIAEP
-627 QDVTVQVTYKGYV
+627 QDITVQLTHKGYI
-640 KSLEGNSSQS
+640 KSLEPNSRAAQS
-650 ADLTDDVTI
+650 ADLGDDVTI
-659 ATYDTRSDREL
+659 ASYDTHSDREM
-670 VVLTNSGRAFPV
+670 VVMTSSGRAFPL
-682 AIANIPVTKN
+682 ALANVPIVKG
-692 KGRGTPLI
+692 KGRATPLI
-700 TLLPDGSD
+700 TLLPDSTD

-714 VWEKNPQLNSAP
+714 VWEKNPES
-726 TQGLVLLSS
+726 TEGLVLLSS

-740 RSLLSEFA
+740 RSPLAEFA
-748 DMSARGLVA
+748 DMTARGLIA
-757 AKFKEDDSLFWADIV
+757 AKFKEDDALFWADIV
-772 GIDQELAIATSAGR
+772 GLEHELAIATSAGR

-792 DQNQIPTVGRA
+792 DETQIPTVGRT

-812 GSAET
+812 GSSET
-817 QIGVSIIDLQNQPNS
+817 QIGVSVLDLQNNPNS
-832 ELVLIT
+832 ELILIT
-838 AAGFA
+838 AEGFA
-843 KRILASNIRA
+843 KRIAASNIRS
-853 AVRGAIGAQ
+853 AVRGAIGSQ
-862 CFKFATRSDKLVSMI
+862 CFKFQSRADRLVSMT
-877 AIADPRLDLPVTFL
+877 AIAKPRLDLPVTFL
-891 IGQENDIG
+891 IGQDNDIG

-911 LELPSSQGRS
+911 LELPNSQGRS

-938 V
+938 VAK

>member
-1 MQSIPPLSFDEKIL
+1 
-15 NDLSL
+15 
-20 LLLSLL
+20 
-26 LHCFYHCD
+26 
-34 LSCIAFVDFMAQQ
+34 MAKQGQQ
-47 QLDFGSESNGGKI
+47 QLDFGLESNGGNI
-60 IPTSLQTEMQRSYLE
+60 IPTSLHTEMQRSYLE

-102 AMHQLGLVPDRP
+102 AMHELGLVPERP

-185 AMLSEIEEDV
+185 ALLSEIEEDV
-195 VDFVDNFDS
+195 VDFVDNFDG

-214 QLPILLLNGS
+214 QLPMLLLNGS

-246 AIALLDNPD
+246 AIALIDNPD
-255 LADEQLLKLIP
+255 LPDEQLLRLIP

-278 KEGVREAYLT
+278 QEGVREAYLT
-288 GRGSIIVRG
+288 GRGSVTIRG

-336 DLVNNAKIEGISDI
+336 ELVNNGKIDGISDI
-350 RDESDREG
+350 RDESDRAG
-358 MRVVIELKKDTAP
+358 MRVVIELKKDIAP
-371 ESVLDQLY
+371 EVIIEQLY
-379 RKTALQST
+379 RQTALQSN
-387 FGASLLALQGSIPKQ
+387 FGVILLALKGAQPKQ
-402 MSLREL
+402 MCLREL
-408 LQEFLTFREQTL
+408 LQEFLTFREETL
-420 VKRFRYQLQKA
+420 AKRFRYELKKA
-431 QEKSHLVEG
+431 QEKSHLLEG
-440 LVLVLQDIDRLI
+440 LVIVLQDIDRLI
-452 RVLRFASNSAFAKT
+452 RILRFASNSALAKT
-466 DLQTEFALS
+466 DLQTEFGLS
-475 ETQAEAILSMP
+475 EIQAEAILSMP

-492 IEQQKLREE
+492 IEQQKIREE
-501 LETLQQQITK
+501 LDTLQQQVAR
-511 LERLLGD
+511 LEKLLGD
-518 RHELIKYLKKELRD
+518 RRELMKYLKKELRD
-532 HKKKHSDQRRTHL
+532 HKKRHSDQRRTRL
-545 AWHLLENRKNISKDI
+545 AWELLENQQ
-560 SINTSGLEVP
+560 GLNVAPSDDPEPP
-570 KANIRANT
+570 KATSKRAKSKQTEDDVQMPPTLEAEKNT
-578 RNAKTE
+578 
-584 KVVEKVSEKTSDRKS
+584 EKTSDRKS
-599 PKDKQAKQPKEVPL
+599 TRTTKSPANQQPQSVEVPL

-618 ELNIPVAAP
+618 ALNIPVAAP
-627 QDVTVQVTYKGYV
+627 QDMTVQITHKGYI
-640 KSLEGNSSQS
+640 KGLEINSRAAQS
-650 ADLTDDVTI
+650 ADLGDDVTI
-659 ATYDTRSDREL
+659 VSYDTRSDREM
-670 VVLTNSGRAFPV
+670 VVMTSSGRAFPV
-682 AIANIPVTKN
+682 ALANVPIFKG
-692 KGRGTPLI
+692 KGRATPLI
-700 TLLPDGSD
+700 TLLPESSD

-714 VWEKNPQLNSAP
+714 VWEKNPESTA
-726 TQGLVLLSS
+726 GLVLLSH

-740 RSLLSEFA
+740 RSPLSEFA
-748 DMSARGLVA
+748 EMTARGLIA
-757 AKFKEDDSLFWADIV
+757 AKFKDDDALFWADIV
-772 GIDQELAIATSAGR
+772 GLEQELAIATSAGR

-792 DQNQIPTVGRA
+792 DETQIPTVGRA

-812 GSAET
+812 GSSET
-817 QIGVSIIDLQNQPNS
+817 QIAVSILDLQNHPHS
-832 ELVLIT
+832 ELILIT
-838 AAGFA
+838 AEGFA
-843 KRILASNIRA
+843 KRISAANIRS
-853 AVRGAIGAQ
+853 AVRGAIGSQ
-862 CFKFATRSDKLVSMI
+862 CFKFQSRADQLVSMT
-877 AIADPRLDLPVTFL
+877 AIAKPRLDLPVTFL
-891 IGQENDIG
+891 IGQEGDIG

-911 LELPSSQGRS
+911 LELPNSQGRA

-938 V
+938 VAK